1 MIRYLFWAI
10 AFYLLIRF
18 IFNFV
23 IPLFR
28 ATKQMKSQ
36 MKDFQSRMKGQQEQ
50 PFQHTQERSGNEVKK
65 GDYIDFEEV
74 K

>member
-1 MIRYLFWAI
+1 MIRYLFWTI

-23 IPLFR
+23 IPVFR
-28 ATKQMKSQ
+28 ATKQMKGQ
-36 MKDFQSRMKGQQEQ
+36 MREFQNRMQSDPEQ
-50 PFQHTQERSGNEVKK
+50 PFQQKHEPSGTEVKK